1 MKKEI
6 VVILAAMTLAGCALQ
21 EKRVEQSLTQPI
33 NCDIAEGDIRVLEIG
48 KSPCGKASCRRCDVY
63 CSGWDCS
70 GARYRHYRDKV

>member
-6 VVILAAMTLAGCALQ
+6 AVIFAAMTLAGCALQ

-48 KSPCGKASCRRCDVY
+48 KSSCGKASCRRRDIY

-70 GARYRHYRDKV
+70 RARYRHYRDKV